1 MSCPIC
7 QKRKEGRFCP
17 AKGEKICAVCCGTER
32 EVSIDCPTDCA
43 YLVAAHRYED
53 EHKRQIPADTPFLEE
68 RIPPG
73 TLHTHQPLMAAL
85 AFTMA
90 KACMTHPSA
99 TDPDVIAALRTLA
112 ESYKTLISG
121 IYYEKLPDIP
131 VQREIYDAMKAM
143 LDDLKQKQA
152 AAGTLDTLK
161 TQDILFLVIFLFRM
175 GLLRGNGRPRSRRFI
190 EFLRGQFPQA
200 EELKR
205 EEPRIILP

>member
-99 TDPDVIAALRTLA
+99 TDQDVIAALRALA
-112 ESYKTLISG
+112 ESYKTLVAG

-161 TQDILFLVIFLFRM
+161 TQDIFFVVIFLFRM
-175 GLLRGNGRPRSRRFI
+175 GLLRSNGRPRSRRFI